1 MDHLVWTPP
10 IDHYHDYKESY
21 NDDNYLDG
29 DEVDLVVDVGSDIH
43 DDSNHDAD
51 DSDDYDDYNYTFV
64 ISLVSG
70 AAFMFMPGLPSL
82 RF

>member
-1 MDHLVWTPP
+1 MDHLVWTLP
-10 IDHYHDYKESY
+10 IDHHHDYKES
-21 NDDNYLDG
+21 DN

-43 DDSNHDAD
+43 DDSNHDVDDKAD
-51 DSDDYDDYNYTFV
+51 VDDYNYTFV

-70 AAFMFMPGLPSL
+70 AAFMFTPGLPSL

>member
-1 MDHLVWTPP
+1 MDHLVLTPP
-10 IDHYHDYKESY
+10 IDHHHYYKESY
-21 NDDNYLDG
+21 N
-29 DEVDLVVDVGSDIH
+29 DEVDLVVDVASDIH

-51 DSDDYDDYNYTFV
+51 GKADVDDYNYTFV

>member
-10 IDHYHDYKESY
+10 IDHHHDYEESDD
-21 NDDNYLDG
+21 DDNELEG
-29 DEVDLVVDVGSDIH
+29 DEVDLVDVGSDIH
-43 DDSNHDAD
+43 DSNHAAAV
-51 DSDDYDDYNYTFV
+51 DDYNYTFV

-70 AAFMFMPGLPSL
+70 AAFMFTPGLPSL

>member
-1 MDHLVWTPP
+1 MDHLVWTLP
-10 IDHYHDYKESY
+10 IDNHHDYKGS
-21 NDDNYLDG
+21 DG

-43 DDSNHDAD
+43 DSNHAAAV
-51 DSDDYDDYNYTFV
+51 DDYNYTFV

-70 AAFMFMPGLPSL
+70 AAFMFTPGLPSL

>member
-1 MDHLVWTPP
+1 MDHLVLTPP
-10 IDHYHDYKESY
+10 IDHHYYKESY
-21 NDDNYLDG
+21 N
-29 DEVDLVVDVGSDIH
+29 DEVDLVVDVASDIH

-51 DSDDYDDYNYTFV
+51 GKADVDDYNYTFV

>member
-10 IDHYHDYKESY
+10 IDNHHDYKESY
-21 NDDNYLDG
+21 N

-43 DDSNHDAD
+43 DDSNHAAD
-51 DSDDYDDYNYTFV
+51 DKADVDDYNYTFV